1 MTALLN
7 TAAMPRPI
15 CTYQYWA
22 DGSLHAQSAILL
34 PSIRVS
40 GVYPA
45 IYYVTRKH
53 LNCSSC
59 NVFIILAVARKQGG
73 ECEAGDRVGHTQ
85 AGLGEDTEET
95 CHLQS
100 KGSFHVSF
108 SFLSLEPAFIF
119 IYLSHIMEPL
129 SLGRTEFSGL

>member
-1 MTALLN
+1 MKTSRSEGLLTALLN

-45 IYYVTRKH
+45 IYYVTSKH
-53 LNCSSC
+53 LNCSSS
-59 NVFIILAVARKQGG
+59 NVSIISAVARKQGG

-85 AGLGEDTEET
+85 AGLGEDAEET
-95 CHLQS
+95 RHLQS
-100 KGSFHVSF
+100 EGSFHVSF
-108 SFLSLEPAFIF
+108 SFFFFP
-119 IYLSHIMEPL
+119 
-129 SLGRTEFSGL
+129 

>member
-1 MTALLN
+1 
-7 TAAMPRPI
+7 MPRPI

-45 IYYVTRKH
+45 IYYVTSKH
-53 LNCSSC
+53 LNCSSS
-59 NVFIILAVARKQGG
+59 NVFIISAVARKQGG

-85 AGLGEDTEET
+85 AGLGENTEET
-95 CHLQS
+95 RHLQS

-119 IYLSHIMEPL
+119 IYLSWNLYH
-129 SLGRTEFSGL
+129 

>member
-1 MTALLN
+1 
-7 TAAMPRPI
+7 MPRPI

-45 IYYVTRKH
+45 IYYVTSQH
-53 LNCSSC
+53 LNCSSS
-59 NVFIILAVARKQGG
+59 NVSIISAVARKQGG

-85 AGLGEDTEET
+85 AGLGENTEKT
-95 CHLQS
+95 RHLQS
-100 KGSFHVSF
+100 EGSFHVSF